1 MLIDGVML
9 LWFGLTALSLLF
21 VAIDIRTTPENPVM
35 KWAFVLFT
43 AYSGPFGAFLYVLGC
58 REPLPGLHE
67 RYVAARWR
75 QALGSTMHCVAGDGI
90 GILIGAVIGT
100 IVALPLL
107 ADFALEYV
115 LGFAFGWSIFQ
126 ALFMGEM
133 FGSYWKA
140 LKGTFSSEFLSM
152 NCLMGGMIVVSALA
166 FQDNPHAHDPTHAL
180 FWFRMSLALMFG
192 ALCAYPMNY
201 WLVAH
206 HLKHGMMTVRP
217 KKAGEDGPTR
227 HDAAHETKMP
237 MGEDTTAGQASE
249 KSMETASVTTPS
261 VATMSMAEKMKT
273 AEGGSALHK
282 PTPPVW
288 VMGALSI
295 GVLVLGV
302 AIARAF
308 SA

>member
-9 LWFGLTALSLLF
+9 LWFILTALSLVF
-21 VAIDIRTTPENPVM
+21 VAVDIRTTPENPVM

-90 GILIGAVIGT
+90 GILIGAIIGAL
-100 IVALPLL
+100 VAMPLL

-152 NCLMGGMIVVSALA
+152 NCLMGGMLPVSALA
-166 FQDNPHAHDPTHAL
+166 FQGNPDAHDPTQAL
-180 FWFRMSLALMFG
+180 FWFRMSLALMVG
-192 ALCAYPMNY
+192 ALFAYPMNY

-206 HLKHGMMTVRP
+206 HLKHGMLTVRP
-217 KKAGEDGPTR
+217 RGQTSGSDAMEGMDMSK
-227 HDAAHETKMP
+227 DAAAPKSKM
-237 MGEDTTAGQASE
+237 AA
-249 KSMETASVTTPS
+249 
-261 VATMSMAEKMKT
+261 MSMADKMKA
-273 AEGGSALHK
+273 AESGSALHQ

-288 VMGALSI
+288 IMGAVSLAVLAA
-295 GVLVLGV
+295 GVLITL
-302 AIARAF
+302 AF
-308 SA
+308 AG